1 MSVTVQKLQTDL
13 QEASQ
18 KLSSIAGTVQKAV
31 RGNEEDLARVA
42 SELAN
47 AVALV
52 ANASEKTAS
61 RIQDALSQQDILS
74 SSKSLAIASH
84 QLILAAKDAQ
94 RLPNDTSAQ
103 HSLSASVKGVAEAAT
118 SLMTSVQ
125 RSSAEAE
132 RGERELEARKQQ
144 LQALMKNVRPVNA
157 TAEEVVGNAREV
169 LASTADL
176 IFANDQGS
184 LIDAGNTAYNA
195 VEKLLAT
202 SAGAARLSSDDKVQ
216 KGIKDASIGI
226 GRAMVDL
233 LEVAKLNRADNNT
246 MPKLDNA
253 SAKVTTATQQL
264 VEALR
269 KLPNAQNVTLDD
281 KGDLDKLAEEEL
293 LKCANI
299 IKEAARALE
308 AAKPERKTPK
318 IPGVL
323 DRIDIDTAI
332 VDAAQAIANATGVL
346 VQHAYS
352 AQRERLEK
360 RRQPGQRYRND
371 PTWANGLISASHGVA
386 DSVQSLVK
394 AANKAATGMAD
405 EEELVATARAV
416 ASSTAHLVSASRAKA
431 DPNSASVK
439 NLSDAAKS
447 VANATSLLVAA
458 ATKAGNLADAA
469 AAEEEVTSLAFGGAA
484 SKAKEMESQI
494 KILKLEKELEKER
507 MRMLAMRKT
516 KK

>member
-1 MSVTVQKLQTDL
+1 
-13 QEASQ
+13 
-18 KLSSIAGTVQKAV
+18 
-31 RGNEEDLARVA
+31 
-42 SELAN
+42 
-47 AVALV
+47 
-52 ANASEKTAS
+52 
-61 RIQDALSQQDILS
+61 
-74 SSKSLAIASH
+74 
-84 QLILAAKDAQ
+84 LAAKDAQ

-103 HSLSASVKGVAEAAT
+103 HSLSASVKGVAEAST
-118 SLMTSVQ
+118 SLMTSVK

-132 RGERELEARKQQ
+132 RGERELESRKQQ
-144 LQALMKNVRPVNA
+144 LMALMKSNIRPVNA
-157 TAEEVVGNAREV
+157 SAEEVVGCAREV
-169 LASTADL
+169 LTSTADL
-176 IFANDQGS
+176 VFANDQGA
-184 LIDAGNTAYNA
+184 LIDAGNTAYNSI
-195 VEKLLAT
+195 EKLLSS
-202 SAGAARLSSDDKVQ
+202 SAGAARLSSDDNVQ

-226 GRAMVDL
+226 GRAMIDL

-253 SAKVTTATQQL
+253 SAKVTASTQNL

-281 KGDLDKLAEEEL
+281 RGDLDKIAEEEL

-352 AQRERLEK
+352 AQKERLDK

-405 EEELVATARAV
+405 EEELVATARGV
-416 ASSTAHLVSASRAKA
+416 AASTAHLVSASRAKA
-431 DPNSASVK
+431 DPNSTSHK
-439 NLSDAAKS
+439 NLSEAAKA
-447 VANATSLLVAA
+447 VANATSTLVAA
-458 ATKAGNLADAA
+458 ATKAGNLADEAA
-469 AAEEEVTSLAFGGAA
+469 AVEEVANLSFGGAA
-484 SKAKEMESQI
+484 SRAKEMESQI

-507 MRMLAMRKT
+507 TRMLAMRKT

>member
-1 MSVTVQKLQTDL
+1 
-13 QEASQ
+13 
-18 KLSSIAGTVQKAV
+18 
-31 RGNEEDLARVA
+31 
-42 SELAN
+42 
-47 AVALV
+47 
-52 ANASEKTAS
+52 
-61 RIQDALSQQDILS
+61 
-74 SSKSLAIASH
+74 
-84 QLILAAKDAQ
+84 LAAKDAQ
-94 RLPNDTSAQ
+94 RLPNDTPVQ

-125 RSSAEAE
+125 RSAAESE

-144 LQALMKNVRPVNA
+144 LQALMKNIRPVNA
-157 TAEEVVGNAREV
+157 SAEEVVGVAREV

-176 IFANDQGS
+176 VFANDQGA
-184 LIDAGNTAYNA
+184 LIDAGNSAYNA

-202 SAGAARLSSDDKVQ
+202 SAGAARLSSDDNVQ
-216 KGIKDASIGI
+216 KGIKDASVGI

-233 LEVAKLNRADNNT
+233 LEVAKLNKGDNNT

-253 SAKVTTATQQL
+253 SAKVTGATQQL

-299 IKEAARALE
+299 IKEAARQLE
-308 AAKPERKTPK
+308 AARPERKAPK

-346 VQHAYS
+346 VQHAYG

-360 RRQPGQRYRND
+360 RKQPGQRYRND

-431 DPNSASVK
+431 DPNSASHK
-439 NLSDAAKS
+439 NLSDAAKA

-458 ATKAGNLADAA
+458 ATKAGNLAAEA
-469 AAEEEVTSLAFGGAA
+469 AAEEEITNLSFGGAA